1 VYTRTHSYPPFP
13 IPLRHAHQQALLF
26 PYKPILTNPSL
37 PRLPSNLVIK
47 KLRPSNWIAFIT
59 IAWGIIATLTGL
71 CRSYGSLIACR
82 LLLGAVE
89 GGLFPGLTIYLTLF
103 YTKRE
108 IALRIGYL
116 FVSAALAGGLGG
128 LLAYGI
134 GFLDHTD
141 GLRGWRWIM
150 IIEGLPTFVLGI
162 ATWWWLAD
170 EPESAYYLTREEK
183 ALMVVRKERQIGYSK
198 SGDHFHKEDMMLT
211 FKDWK
216 VWVIC
221 VGQFGADAV
230 LYGYSTFLPTII
242 KGLGKWTTAQ
252 SQALTVPCYAV
263 GAITYLLV
271 ARLSDHQQR
280 RGLYATIFGII
291 CVVGYGI
298 MISDSSSGAHFFGC
312 FVIAAG
318 LYAIVGIPLSW
329 LPSSKFVAVFSMAS
343 PGGSFD

>member
-1 VYTRTHSYPPFP
+1 MHINRRPYP
-13 IPLRHAHQQALLF
+13 LQA
-26 PYKPILTNPSL
+26 KSQPILTNPSP

-47 KLRPSNWIAFIT
+47 KLRPSRWIAFIT

-71 CRSYGSLIACR
+71 CHSYGSLIACR

-108 IALRIGYL
+108 IALRVGYL

-198 SGDHFHKEDMMLT
+198 SGDHFHKEDMMLA

-263 GAITYLLV
+263 GAITYLFV

-298 MISDSSSGAHFFGC
+298 MISDSSSGVHYFGC

-329 LPSSKFVAVFSMAS
+329 LPSSKFVDVFSRRRWVGAS
-343 PGGSFD
+343 TDS

>member
-1 VYTRTHSYPPFP
+1 
-13 IPLRHAHQQALLF
+13 
-26 PYKPILTNPSL
+26 
-37 PRLPSNLVIK
+37 
-47 KLRPSNWIAFIT
+47 
-59 IAWGIIATLTGL
+59 
-71 CRSYGSLIACR
+71 
-82 LLLGAVE
+82 
-89 GGLFPGLTIYLTLF
+89 
-103 YTKRE
+103 
-108 IALRIGYL
+108 
-116 FVSAALAGGLGG
+116 
-128 LLAYGI
+128 
-134 GFLDHTD
+134 
-141 GLRGWRWIM
+141 M

-162 ATWWWLAD
+162 VTWWWLAD

-198 SGDHFHKEDMMLT
+198 SGDHFHKEDMMLA

-216 VWVIC
+216 VWIIC

-298 MISDSSSGAHFFGC
+298 MISDSSSGTHFFGC

-329 LPSSKFVAVFSMAS
+329 LPSSKFCRCLFHGVAGREPRLTHEPLRSAS
-343 PGGSFD
+343 IRQTNDR